1 MGKATKHILIVG
13 GYGHVGKLI
22 ARELLAK
29 PNKGVR
35 LAGRNRE
42 KAANT
47 AAALGCESTVL
58 DIAER
63 ETWAPAVVE
72 SDVIVMC
79 IDTPDNSLAAH
90 VLMKGKHYVDI
101 SASQAV
107 IEGVETLDSLARSS
121 GGSAIVSVGFAPG
134 LTNLM
139 VKSAVE
145 RMDHAETARIG
156 VLLGLGDAHGEA
168 AILWT
173 LSNASDPKMPDRT
186 PARIR
191 FGNDRK
197 ASVAFP
203 FPFSDQYAV
212 RRTLGLSEA
221 KTFLSLGHDF
231 FTTLAFRGAP
241 LLRDR
246 PGAQRAIAGLL
257 TRLRVG
263 SDRAALAVEVLGRL
277 DGQRAS
283 VTMTCEARR
292 EAEITARVAAFVIG
306 RLLVTA
312 AAPGVHHIDEVVD
325 ANSVFD
331 ELAASDVAIT
341 VR

>member
-29 PNKGVR
+29 PNLGVR

-42 KAANT
+42 KAETA
-47 AAALGCESTVL
+47 AAALGCSFAVL
-58 DIAER
+58 DIAKS
-63 ETWAPAVVE
+63 ETWEPAVVE

-79 IDTPDNSLAAH
+79 IDTPDNSFAAH
-90 VLMKGKHYVDI
+90 VLMKGKLYVDI
-101 SASQAV
+101 SANQAV
-107 IEGVETLDSLARSS
+107 IESVESLDSLACSF

-139 VKSAVE
+139 VKSAAA
-145 RMDHAETARIG
+145 RMDRAEKARIG

-186 PARIR
+186 PAHIR
-191 FGNDRK
+191 FGDDRK
-197 ASVAFP
+197 ASVAYP

-212 RRTLGLSEA
+212 RRTLGLSDA
-221 KTFLSLGHDF
+221 NTFLSVGHDF

-246 PGAQRAIAGLL
+246 PGAQRALAALL
-257 TRLRVG
+257 TQLRVG
-263 SDRAALAVEVLGRL
+263 SDRAALAVEVFGRL
-277 DGQRAS
+277 GPRLAS
-283 VTMTCEARR
+283 VTMTCEGRR
-292 EAEITARVAAFVIG
+292 EAEITARVAAFVVC
-306 RLLVTA
+306 RLLDTE
-312 AAPGVHHIDEVVD
+312 AAPGVHHIDEIID
-325 ANSVFD
+325 PEAVFD
-331 ELAASDVAIT
+331 ELAASGVAIA

>member
-22 ARELLAK
+22 ARALLAK
-29 PNKGVR
+29 ANLDVR

-42 KAANT
+42 KAAT
-47 AAALGCESTVL
+47 AAVALGCNPAVL
-58 DIAER
+58 DIAKR
-63 ETWAPAVVE
+63 ETWEPAVAE

-90 VLMKGKHYVDI
+90 VLMKGKRYVDI

-107 IEGVETLDSLARSS
+107 IESVELLDSLARSS

-139 VKSAVE
+139 VKSAAA
-145 RMDHAETARIG
+145 RMDRAETARIG

-186 PARIR
+186 PVYIR
-191 FGNDRK
+191 FGNDRR
-197 ASVAFP
+197 ASVAYP

-212 RRTLGLSEA
+212 QRTLGLQEA
-221 KTFLSLGHDF
+221 TTFLSLGGDVV
-231 FTTLAFRGAP
+231 TWLAFRGAP
-241 LLRDR
+241 LLRGR
-246 PGAQRAIAGLL
+246 PRAQRRIAALL
-257 TRLRVG
+257 SRMRVG
-263 SDRAALAVEVLGRL
+263 SDRAGISVEVSGTRDGRP
-277 DGQRAS
+277 AS
-283 VTMTCEARR
+283 VAMICEGRR
-292 EAEITARVAAFVIG
+292 EADITAHVAAIAVD
-306 RLLVTA
+306 RLLEA
-312 AAPGVHHIDEVVD
+312 EELPGVHHIDEAVGAD
-325 ANSVFD
+325 DVFAQ
-331 ELAASDVAIT
+331 LATRGVAFA
-341 VR
+341 VL

>member
-1 MGKATKHILIVG
+1 MGNAPAQVLVIG

-29 PNKGVR
+29 PELGVR

-42 KAANT
+42 KATQA
-47 AAALGCESTVL
+47 AAALGCAAEVV
-58 DIAER
+58 DIAAR
-63 ETWAPAVVE
+63 DTWEPAVAEASV
-72 SDVIVMC
+72 VVMC
-79 IDTPDNSLAAH
+79 IDTPDDSFATH
-90 VLMKGKHYVDI
+90 VLTKGKLYVDI

-107 IEGVETLDSLARSS
+107 IESVEMLDSLARSS

-139 VKSAVE
+139 VKWAAA
-145 RMDHAETARIG
+145 RMDRAETARIG

-186 PARIR
+186 PAHIR
-191 FGNDRK
+191 YGDDRK
-197 ASVAFP
+197 ASIAYP

-221 KTFLSLGHDF
+221 NTFLSLGHDF
-231 FTTLAFRGAP
+231 FTRLAFRLAP

-246 PGAQRAIAGLL
+246 PGAQRAIAALL

-263 SDRAALAVEVLGRL
+263 SDRAALAVEVSGRL
-277 DGQRAS
+277 GPRLAS
-283 VTMTCEARR
+283 VTMTCEGRR
-292 EAEITARVAAFVIG
+292 EAEITARVAAFVVC
-306 RLLVTA
+306 RLLDTE
-312 AAPGVHHIDEVVD
+312 AAPGVHHIDEIID
-325 ANSVFD
+325 PEAVFD
-331 ELAASDVAIT
+331 ELAASGVAIA